1 MAPAVD
7 TAQSSLS
14 ELYATHAWR
23 PDELLLQQQVL
34 LQQRD
39 DTAAHKAQLVFALRY
54 CKHKL
59 ARHLTA
65 EERHRSSWCA
75 GNGGQ
80 VAAENAA
87 AVRSKRLQWWVRWWS
102 QRSEAQQS
110 QLLEQQ
116 QELDFLRG
124 ECSGKDATIADLQ
137 AQLQAAQGQV
147 ADAEARAA
155 SAEEQLSEVK
165 EKLDDVENES
175 WMRQMEAV
183 KKAEAKMRER
193 QQIEMEAHV
202 GTSYLPSRATA
213 RATPCPCPRPQ
224 I

>member
-23 PDELLLQQQVL
+23 PDELLLQQGVL

-59 ARHLTA
+59 ARLTA
-65 EERHRSSWCA
+65 ERHRSWCA
-75 GNGGQ
+75 NGGQ
-80 VAAENAA
+80 AAENA

-124 ECSGKDATIADLQ
+124 ECHSGKDATIADLQ

-183 KKAEAKMRER
+183 KEAEAKMCER
-193 QQIEMEAHV
+193 QQVEMEAHV

>member
-23 PDELLLQQQVL
+23 ADELLLQQQVL

-59 ARHLTA
+59 ARLTA
-65 EERHRSSWCA
+65 ERHRSWCA
-75 GNGGQ
+75 YGGQ
-80 VAAENAA
+80 ATENAA
-87 AVRSKRLQWWVRWWS
+87 VRIKRLQWWVRWWS

-110 QLLEQQ
+110 QLLVQQ

-124 ECSGKDATIADLQ
+124 ECSGKEATI
-137 AQLQAAQGQV
+137 
-147 ADAEARAA
+147 
-155 SAEEQLSEVK
+155 
-165 EKLDDVENES
+165 
-175 WMRQMEAV
+175 
-183 KKAEAKMRER
+183 
-193 QQIEMEAHV
+193 
-202 GTSYLPSRATA
+202 
-213 RATPCPCPRPQ
+213 
-224 I
+224 